1 MAINLSTEVK
11 GAPSFPNTSLVNA
24 RTTVDKS
31 EATGNVTLQPIIV
44 NTSVQIGQSQVD
56 SSTKGFSD
64 EDNQDK
70 SKKEK
75 QANQTSII
83 STSKDINKLINNN
96 TVAEF
101 GFYENTN
108 KVIIKIKDKYTNEVI
123 KEIPSEKSLEIF
135 EKALELA
142 GILVDE
148 KR

>member
-11 GAPSFPNTSLVNA
+11 GAPSFQNTSIVNTS
-24 RTTVDKS
+24 TTVDKS
-31 EATGNVTLQPIIV
+31 EATGNATLQPKIV
-44 NTSVQIGQSQVD
+44 NASVPMGQSQAD
-56 SSTKGFSD
+56 SAPKSYSNQ
-64 EDNQDK
+64 DNQDK